1 MTPSLLGPWDG
12 SRTLEA
18 TYCPTVL
25 GFGAI
30 FDRHRAGDCV
40 FDRAGPPSGLD
51 AAACEDSI
59 VPLALL

>member
-30 FDRHRAGDCV
+30 FDRHRAG
-40 FDRAGPPSGLD
+40 PPSGQD